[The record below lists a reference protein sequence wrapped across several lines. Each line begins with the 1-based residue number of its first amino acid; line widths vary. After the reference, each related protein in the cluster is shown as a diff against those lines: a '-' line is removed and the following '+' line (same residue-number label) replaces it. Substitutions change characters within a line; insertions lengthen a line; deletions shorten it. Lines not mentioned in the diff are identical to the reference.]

1 MKHLISTREALEL
14 ILQHKPN
21 LSVCSVPLEKSEG
34 RILAQKIIADRDFP
48 PYHRVTMDGIALN
61 SEALSKGIQRW
72 KREGIQF
79 AGQEPIV
86 LKNIHS
92 CIEIMTG
99 AVLPVGCDM
108 VIRYE
113 DLQKTEDTE
122 GTFFSLLS
130 GEHKK
135 RQNIHEKGIDAKQGD
150 VLIEKNKKINEN
162 DVAIAASCGYSR
174 LKVKRKLRFLVVNT
188 GNELVA
194 TEVQP
199 KDHQIRMSNGILLE
213 TMISKWGGKST
224 CMQVNDQVEILQ
236 KLIRNWEKK
245 VDAILFTGGVSM
257 GQSDFVPEV
266 LKNENYQIHFHGV
279 QQRPGKPFLFATK
292 AHCAVFGFPGNPVS
306 VSVCAN
312 YYLRAWMHQAQS
324 DKLLV
329 RDKLILGET
338 FFFDKKL
345 DYFLPVRK
353 DSEQQGTVWPI
364 PINGSGDFINLRKT
378 QGYVL
383 LPAEEDTFEAGSS
396 FTYIDFS

>member
-1 MKHLISTREALEL
+1 MKQLIRTREALEL
-14 ILQHKPN
+14 ILQHKPH

-34 RILAQKIIADRDFP
+34 RILAQKVIADRDFP

-61 SEALSKGIQRW
+61 SQALSIGVQSFQQA
-72 KREGIQF
+72 GIQF
-79 AGQEPIV
+79 AGQEPLM
-86 LKNIHS
+86 LKDQHT

-99 AVLPVGCDM
+99 AVLPMGCDM

-113 DLQKTEDTE
+113 DLQKTVSTA
-122 GTFFSLLS
+122 GTFFSIQS
-130 GEHKK
+130 GEHQK
-135 RQNIHEKGIDAKQGD
+135 RQNIHEKGLDAKQGE
-150 VLIEKNKKINEN
+150 VLIENNKKINEN
-162 DVAIAASCGYSR
+162 DVAIAAGCGYSR

-194 TEVQP
+194 TQEKP

-213 TMISKWGGKST
+213 TMIRKWGGKST
-224 CMQVNDQVEILQ
+224 CLQVNDHVESLQ
-236 KLIRNWEKK
+236 KLIHDWEKK

-266 LKNENYQIHFHGV
+266 LKNEKYHLHFHGV

-312 YYLRAWMHQAQS
+312 YYLRAWMHQAQW
-324 DKLLV
+324 DETLV
-329 RDKLILGET
+329 REKVILGKEI
-338 FFFDKKL
+338 FFDKKL
-345 DYFLPVRK
+345 DYFLPVFIEK
-353 DSEQQGTVWPI
+353 QSEATGIPI
-364 PINGSGDFINLRKT
+364 QINGSGDFINLRKT

-383 LPAEEDTFEAGSS
+383 LPAEENHFEAGKS

>member
-1 MKHLISTREALEL
+1 MKQLISTREALEL
-14 ILQHKPN
+14 ILQHKPH

-34 RILAQKIIADRDFP
+34 RILAQRIIADRDFP
-48 PYHRVTMDGIALN
+48 PYHRVTMDGIALH
-61 SEALSKGIQRW
+61 SESLLQGIRKWQQKGAQW
-72 KREGIQF
+72 
-79 AGQEPIV
+79 AGQEPLV
-86 LKNIHS
+86 LPDRFS

-99 AVLPVGCDM
+99 AVLPSGCDM

-113 DLQKTEDTE
+113 DLQKTENTE

-194 TEVQP
+194 TAVQP

-213 TMISKWGGKST
+213 TMIRKWGGISA
-224 CMQVNDQVEILQ
+224 CVQVNDHVESLQ
-236 KLIRNWEKK
+236 KIIRDWEKK

-257 GQSDFVPEV
+257 GQSDFIPEII
-266 LKNENYQIHFHGV
+266 KNEHYHIHFHGV
-279 QQRPGKPFLFATK
+279 RQRPGKPFLFATK
-292 AHCAVFGFPGNPVS
+292 ADCAVFGFPGNPVS

-329 RDKLILGET
+329 FDKVILGET

-345 DYFLPVRK
+345 DYFLPVKR
-353 DSEQQGTVWPI
+353 DSEKQGTVWPI
-364 PINGSGDFINLRKT
+364 TINGSGDFINLRKT

-383 LPAEEDTFEAGSS
+383 LPAEENTFEAGSS
-396 FTYIDFS
+396 FPYIDFS